1 MLTVKQFQQAAGLN
15 DALANKWYQPV
26 VSAMAKYGINT
37 PLRMAHFI
45 AQTGHE
51 SSGFATVEESLN
63 YKSSALTAKFPKR
76 ITPADAE
83 RYGRTDSHPADQ
95 RMIGSIIYAN
105 RNGNGDVKS
114 GDGYKYRGR
123 GLIQITG
130 RGNYS
135 ALVNQLRVDIVN
147 NPEKLTEPNLAAESA
162 AAWWKNNGLN
172 EVADSDDVDRITRII
187 NGGTNGMEDRKSRLL
202 KAKGILCST

>member
-1 MLTVKQFQQAAGLN
+1 M
-15 DALANKWYQPV
+15 
-26 VSAMAKYGINT
+26 
-37 PLRMAHFI
+37 
-45 AQTGHE
+45 
-51 SSGFATVEESLN
+51 
-63 YKSSALTAKFPKR
+63 FPKR
-76 ITPADAE
+76 ITPAEAE
-83 RYGRTDSHPADQ
+83 KYGRTDSHRADQ
-95 RMIGSIIYAN
+95 KMIGNIIYAN

-135 ALVNQLRVDIVN
+135 ALVNQLRVDIVS

-172 EVADSDDVDRITRII
+172 EIADSDDVDRITRII